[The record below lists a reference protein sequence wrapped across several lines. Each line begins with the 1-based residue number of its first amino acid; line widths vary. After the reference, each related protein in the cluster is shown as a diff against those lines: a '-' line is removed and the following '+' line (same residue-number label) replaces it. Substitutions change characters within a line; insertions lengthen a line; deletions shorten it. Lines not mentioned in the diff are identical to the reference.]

1 MRADHRD
8 TLEPSRR
15 HESPEHGAV
24 RVFPLQ
30 LSQPKPDAWGR
41 QSGYPAVSTR
51 ALLSRRDALMLGLA
65 ACSMPAWRSAS
76 AQAPRPWPT
85 DEIAPGIHVRH
96 GLDEDV
102 SATNDDAIAN
112 TGFIVGREAVAVL
125 DAGGSLND
133 GRRLRASI
141 RQATQLPIR
150 YVLMSHVH
158 PDHVFGAGAFS
169 ADHPVYVGH
178 AGLPRALS
186 LRWEYYRARTE
197 AILGKDSVGAAVM
210 PTMLVHDHGEIDLGG
225 RVVELTAHGL
235 AHTDSDLS
243 GFDRQTGTLI
253 ASDLL
258 FVRRVPSL
266 DGSLKGWL
274 RELALLKSVSAKRAV
289 PGHGPTSVKWPA
301 GCRDLERYL
310 EVLLR
315 ETRAAI
321 KKGQD
326 IDAAVKTVGLS
337 ERARWALFDDYNG
350 HNVIQAFKE
359 LEWE

>member
-1 MRADHRD
+1 M
-8 TLEPSRR
+8 
-15 HESPEHGAV
+15 
-24 RVFPLQ
+24 
-30 LSQPKPDAWGR
+30 
-41 QSGYPAVSTR
+41 
-51 ALLSRRDALMLGLA
+51 GLA
-65 ACSMPAWRSAS
+65 ACSVPACPA
-76 AQAPRPWPT
+76 AATPLLRPWVI
-85 DEIAPGIHVRH
+85 DEVAPGIHIRQGV
-96 GLDEDV
+96 DEDV
-102 SATNDDAIAN
+102 SAANDDAIAN
-112 TGFIVGREAVAVL
+112 IGFVIGREAVAVT

-141 RQATQLPIR
+141 RQVTALPIR

-169 ADHPVYVGH
+169 ADHPIYVGH

-186 LRWEYYRARTE
+186 LRWEYYRTRTE
-197 AILGKDSVGAAVM
+197 AILGKDTVGALVM
-210 PTMLVHDHGEIDLGG
+210 PTLLVRDHAQIDLGG
-225 RVVELTAHGL
+225 RVLELTAHGI

-243 GFDRQTGTLI
+243 ALDRQTGTLI
-253 ASDLL
+253 AADLL

-274 RELALLKSVSAKRAV
+274 KELALLKSVAAKRAV
-289 PGHGPTSVKWPA
+289 PGHGPTSVDWPV

-310 EVLLR
+310 GVLLR

-321 KKGQD
+321 AKGRD

-337 ERARWALFDDYNG
+337 ERTRWALFGDYNG

>member
-1 MRADHRD
+1 MRAQHRA
-8 TLEPSRR
+8 LAHGSEVSAGAQLSRR
-15 HESPEHGAV
+15 H
-24 RVFPLQ
+24 
-30 LSQPKPDAWGR
+30 
-41 QSGYPAVSTR
+41 
-51 ALLSRRDALMLGLA
+51 ALLGGLA
-65 ACSMPAWRSAS
+65 ACSLPAFGVR
-76 AQAPRPWPT
+76 AQTPLRAWAT
-85 DEIAPGIHVRH
+85 DEVAPGIHIRRGV
-96 GLDEDV
+96 DEDI

-112 TGFIVGREAVAVL
+112 IGFIIGREAVAVT
-125 DAGGSLND
+125 DSGGSLND
-133 GRRLRASI
+133 GRRLRMSI
-141 RQATQLPIR
+141 RQATALPIR

-197 AILGKDSVGAAVM
+197 ALLGKDTVGAPVT
-210 PTMLVHDHGEIDLGG
+210 PTLLVHERAQIDLGG
-225 RVVELTAHGL
+225 RVLELTAHGI

-243 GFDRQTGTLI
+243 ALDRQTGTLI

-274 RELALLKSVSAKRAV
+274 KELALLKGVAAKRAV
-289 PGHGPTSVKWPA
+289 PGHGPTSVDWPL

-310 EVLLR
+310 GVLLR

-321 KKGQD
+321 KQGHD
-326 IDAAVKTVGLS
+326 IEAAVKTVGQS

>member
-1 MRADHRD
+1 M
-8 TLEPSRR
+8 
-15 HESPEHGAV
+15 
-24 RVFPLQ
+24 
-30 LSQPKPDAWGR
+30 
-41 QSGYPAVSTR
+41 
-51 ALLSRRDALMLGLA
+51 MGLA
-65 ACSMPAWRSAS
+65 ACTVPAWPA
-76 AQAPRPWPT
+76 AVVQDPRPWVT
-85 DEIAPGIHVRH
+85 AEVAPGIHIRRGV
-96 GLDEDV
+96 DEDV
-102 SATNDDAIAN
+102 SASNDDAIAN
-112 TGFIVGREAVAVL
+112 IGFVIGREAVAVT

-141 RQATQLPIR
+141 RQATELPIR

-186 LRWEYYRARTE
+186 LRWEYYRTRTE
-197 AILGKDSVGAAVM
+197 AILGKDTVGAPVL
-210 PTMLVHDHGEIDLGG
+210 PTLLVRDHAQIDLGG
-225 RVVELTAHGL
+225 RVLELTAHGI

-243 GFDRQTGTLI
+243 AFDRQTGTLM
-253 ASDLL
+253 AADLL

-274 RELALLKSVSAKRAV
+274 QELAKLKSSAAKRAV
-289 PGHGPTSVKWPA
+289 PGHGPTSVDWPL

-310 EVLLR
+310 GVLLR

-321 KKGQD
+321 AQGRD

-337 ERARWALFDDYNG
+337 ERRRWALFDDYNG

-359 LEWE
+359 VEWE

>member
-1 MRADHRD
+1 MSSH
-8 TLEPSRR
+8 
-15 HESPEHGAV
+15 
-24 RVFPLQ
+24 
-30 LSQPKPDAWGR
+30 SQ
-41 QSGYPAVSTR
+41 
-51 ALLSRRDALMLGLA
+51 LSRRDALMGGIA
-65 ACSMPAWRSAS
+65 ACCWPSFQAR
-76 AQAPRPWPT
+76 AQQPVRALVS
-85 DEIAPGIHVRH
+85 DEVAPGIHIRR

-102 SATNDDAIAN
+102 SASNDDAIAN
-112 TGFIVGREAVAVL
+112 IGFIVGRDAVAVT
-125 DAGGSLND
+125 DSGGSLSD
-133 GRRLRASI
+133 GRRLRATI
-141 RQATQLPIR
+141 RQVTQLPIR

-197 AILGKDSVGAAVM
+197 ALLGKGTVGPLVM
-210 PTMLVHDHGEIDLGG
+210 PTLLVHDHAEIDLGG
-225 RVVELTAHGL
+225 RVVELTAHGI

-243 GFDRQTGTLI
+243 ALDRQTGTLI

-258 FVRRVPSL
+258 FVHRVPSL

-274 RELALLKSVSAKRAV
+274 NELGLLKKLAARQAV
-289 PGHGPTSVKWPA
+289 PGHGPTRVDWP
-301 GCRDLERYL
+301 GGLRDLERYL
-310 EVLLR
+310 GILLR
-315 ETRAAI
+315 ETRQAVAKGLEIDVAA
-321 KKGQD
+321 
-326 IDAAVKTVGLS
+326 KTVARS

>member
-1 MRADHRD
+1 M
-8 TLEPSRR
+8 
-15 HESPEHGAV
+15 
-24 RVFPLQ
+24 
-30 LSQPKPDAWGR
+30 
-41 QSGYPAVSTR
+41 
-51 ALLSRRDALMLGLA
+51 MGLA
-65 ACSMPAWRSAS
+65 ACTVPAWPA
-76 AQAPRPWPT
+76 AVVQDPRPWVT
-85 DEIAPGIHVRH
+85 AEVAPGIHIRRGV
-96 GLDEDV
+96 DEDV
-102 SATNDDAIAN
+102 SASNDDAIAN
-112 TGFIVGREAVAVL
+112 IGFVIGREAVAVT

-141 RQATQLPIR
+141 RQATELPIR

-169 ADHPVYVGH
+169 ADHPIYVGH

-186 LRWEYYRARTE
+186 LRWEYYRTRTE
-197 AILGKDSVGAAVM
+197 AILGKDTVGALVM
-210 PTMLVHDHGEIDLGG
+210 PTMLVRDQAQIDLGG
-225 RVVELTAHGL
+225 RALELTAHGI
-235 AHTDSDLS
+235 AHTDSDLTA
-243 GFDRQTGTLI
+243 FDRQTGTLI

-266 DGSLKGWL
+266 DGSLKGWMK
-274 RELALLKSVSAKRAV
+274 ELALLKSVAAKRAV
-289 PGHGPTSVKWPA
+289 PGHGPTSVEWPL

-310 EVLLR
+310 GVLLR

-321 KKGQD
+321 ARGQD

-337 ERARWALFDDYNG
+337 ERGRWALFEDYNG

>member
-1 MRADHRD
+1 
-8 TLEPSRR
+8 
-15 HESPEHGAV
+15 
-24 RVFPLQ
+24 
-30 LSQPKPDAWGR
+30 
-41 QSGYPAVSTR
+41 
-51 ALLSRRDALMLGLA
+51 MLGLA

-76 AQAPRPWPT
+76 AQAPRPWAT
-85 DEIAPGIHVRH
+85 DEIAPGIHIRH

-112 TGFIVGREAVAVL
+112 IGFIVGREAVAVL

-197 AILGKDSVGAAVM
+197 AILGKDTVGAAVM
-210 PTMLVHDHGEIDLGG
+210 PTMLVHDHAQIDLGG
-225 RVVELTAHGL
+225 RVLELTAHGI

-243 GFDRQTGTLI
+243 AFDRQTGTLI
-253 ASDLL
+253 AADLL

-274 RELALLKSVSAKRAV
+274 QELALLKSSRRQARSPRTWPDERRLAGWLPRSRALSWGSVARDPRGHRARARHRCGGEDGRAV
-289 PGHGPTSVKWPA
+289 GAQALGAVRRLQWPQRHPG
-301 GCRDLERYL
+301 
-310 EVLLR
+310 
-315 ETRAAI
+315 I
-321 KKGQD
+321 
-326 IDAAVKTVGLS
+326 
-337 ERARWALFDDYNG
+337 
-350 HNVIQAFKE
+350 
-359 LEWE
+359 

>member
-1 MRADHRD
+1 M
-8 TLEPSRR
+8 
-15 HESPEHGAV
+15 
-24 RVFPLQ
+24 
-30 LSQPKPDAWGR
+30 
-41 QSGYPAVSTR
+41 
-51 ALLSRRDALMLGLA
+51 GLA
-65 ACSMPAWRSAS
+65 ACTVPAWPADA
-76 AQAPRPWPT
+76 AQDARPWVT
-85 DEIAPGIHVRH
+85 EEVAPGIHIRRGV
-96 GLDEDV
+96 DEDV
-102 SATNDDAIAN
+102 SASNDDAIAN
-112 TGFIVGREAVAVL
+112 IGFVIGREAVAVT

-141 RQATQLPIR
+141 RQATELPIR

-169 ADHPVYVGH
+169 ADHPIYVGH

-186 LRWEYYRARTE
+186 LRWEYYRTRTE
-197 AILGKDSVGAAVM
+197 AILGKDTVGALVM
-210 PTMLVHDHGEIDLGG
+210 PTMLVRDQAQIDLGG
-225 RVVELTAHGL
+225 RALELTAHGI
-235 AHTDSDLS
+235 AHTDSDLTA
-243 GFDRQTGTLI
+243 FDRQTGTLI

-274 RELALLKSVSAKRAV
+274 KELALLKSVAAKRAV
-289 PGHGPTSVKWPA
+289 PGHGPTSVEWPL

-310 EVLLR
+310 GVLLR

-321 KKGQD
+321 ARGQD

-337 ERARWALFDDYNG
+337 ERGRWALFEDYNG

>member
-1 MRADHRD
+1 
-8 TLEPSRR
+8 
-15 HESPEHGAV
+15 
-24 RVFPLQ
+24 
-30 LSQPKPDAWGR
+30 
-41 QSGYPAVSTR
+41 VS
-51 ALLSRRDALMLGLA
+51 APGLYSRRDALMMGLA
-65 ACSMPAWRSAS
+65 ACTVPAWPADA
-76 AQAPRPWPT
+76 AQDARPWVT
-85 DEIAPGIHVRH
+85 EEVAPGIHIRRGV
-96 GLDEDV
+96 DEDV

-112 TGFIVGREAVAVL
+112 IGFVIGREAVAVT

-141 RQATQLPIR
+141 RQATGLPVR

-169 ADHPVYVGH
+169 ADHPTYVGH

-197 AILGKDSVGAAVM
+197 AILGKDTVGALVL
-210 PTMLVHDHGEIDLGG
+210 PTMLVRDQAQIDLGG
-225 RVVELTAHGL
+225 RVLQLTAHGI

-243 GFDRQTGTLI
+243 AFDRQTGTLI

-274 RELALLKSVSAKRAV
+274 KELARLKSIAARRAV
-289 PGHGPTSVKWPA
+289 PGHGPTSVDWPL

-310 EVLLR
+310 GVLLR

-321 KKGQD
+321 AKRRD

-337 ERARWALFDDYNG
+337 ERGRWALFDDYNG